1 MAAARIHSKVMEFLS
16 DNIVQLDSFISLTL
30 GIIVLFIGIKITAR
44 IGFLQKYNI
53 PEPVTGGIFASLAAL
68 VLFLVAGWELEY
80 DLYARDVF
88 LIYFFTAIGINARFA
103 QLLAGGKPLLL
114 LLGLTLSYLVL
125 QDAVGYFS
133 ALAIGQPGGVGILV
147 GTASLAGGHGT
158 AIAWA
163 PTIAET
169 QGVTNALEI
178 GVAAATIGLVV
189 ASLLGGPIASFLM
202 KRHKL
207 ESAEDSNLLVG
218 IEYDKEDKTSIT
230 HLNIMG
236 SILIIHVAMIFG
248 YGLNEFLAGIGLK
261 LPLFVSCM
269 MIAILMTNTIP
280 YIFTKIA
287 WPSESN
293 ALAVIS
299 DFSLG
304 LFIAMSLMGMQLWAV
319 ADLAGPLFI
328 LLAAQVVVAVL
339 FILFVVFPIM
349 GRNYFA
355 AVLSAGFAGFGLGAT
370 PTAIA
375 NMSAVAKSHGPAPT
389 AFIIVPLVGA
399 FFVDIANSFLIQFFL
414 AL

>member
-1 MAAARIHSKVMEFLS
+1 MEYLS
-16 DNIVQLDSFISLTL
+16 DSMIQFDSFVTLTL

-68 VLFLVAGWELEY
+68 ALYLVGGWEVEY
-80 DLYARDVF
+80 DLFTRDVF
-88 LIYFFTAIGINARFA
+88 LIYFFTTIGINARFA

-114 LLGLTLSYLVL
+114 LLGLTLTYLVI
-125 QDAVGYFS
+125 QDTVGFFS
-133 ALAIGQPGGVGILV
+133 ALAIGQPGGVGLLV
-147 GTASLAGGHGT
+147 GSASLAGGHGT

-178 GVAAATIGLVV
+178 GVAAATIGLVI
-189 ASLLGGPIASFLM
+189 ASLIGGPIASFLM
-202 KRHKL
+202 SRHKL
-207 ESAEDSNLLVG
+207 ESTDDSKLLVG
-218 IEYDKEDKTSIT
+218 IEYDKEDHTSIN

-236 SILIIHVAMIFG
+236 SILIIHIAMIFG
-248 YGLNEFLAGIGLK
+248 YGLNEFLVEIGLK

-269 MIAILMTNTIP
+269 MVAILMTNTIP
-280 YIFTKIA
+280 MFFKKVA
-287 WPSESN
+287 WPSGSN
-293 ALAVIS
+293 ALALIS

-304 LFIAMSLMGMQLWAV
+304 LFIAMSLMGMQLWEV

-328 LLAAQVVVAVL
+328 LLAAQVIVTVL
-339 FILFVVFPIM
+339 FILFVVFPVM

-375 NMSAVAKSHGPAPT
+375 NMSAVAKSHGPSPT

-399 FFVDIANSFLIQFFL
+399 FFVDIANSFLLQFFL
-414 AL
+414 SL